1 MRYDPVKEKIGRIVG
16 TSVWLRVLFYRLLD
30 ILLLRTWHVRKAVR
44 LFADEKRKSEI
55 SVLDAGSGFG
65 QYVWRIHRLNPGW
78 KITGVDLKEEQR
90 SDCTTFF
97 HKAGAGDAVSFET
110 ADLTSFARPESYNLI
125 LSVDVME
132 HIEDDRA
139 VFRNLFRSL
148 LPGGWLIISTP
159 SDQGGSDVHHEG
171 DHSFIEEHVRDGYS
185 ITEISG
191 KLSEAGFTSV
201 IPRYTYGIPGSIAW
215 KLTMKIPVT
224 LLNFSWLTAP
234 LLLPWYMLVIIP
246 SLILNYADTRIR
258 HRTGT
263 GLLVIAKKE
272 LTR

>member
-1 MRYDPVKEKIGRIVG
+1 MRYDPVKEKIGRVVG
-16 TSVWLRVLFYRLLD
+16 SSVWMRVLFYRLLD
-30 ILLLRTWHVRKAVR
+30 TLLLRTWHVRRAVR
-44 LFADEKRKSEI
+44 RFAEEYRTSEV

-65 QYVWRIHRLNPGW
+65 QYVWRIHRLNPHW

-90 SDCTTFF
+90 ADCSAFF
-97 HKAGAGDAVSFET
+97 QKAGAGDVVSFET
-110 ADLTSFARPESYNLI
+110 ADLTEFRRPGTYNLI

-132 HIEDDRA
+132 HIEDDRT
-139 VFRNLFRSL
+139 VFRNLFNSL

-159 SDQGGSDVHHEG
+159 SDQGGSDVHNEG

-191 KLSEAGFTSV
+191 KLSEAGFSTV

-246 SLILNYADTRIR
+246 SLILNYADTLMR
-258 HRTGT
+258 HRRGT
-263 GLLVIAKKE
+263 GLLVIAKKDYS
-272 LTR
+272 R

>member
-1 MRYDPVKEKIGRIVG
+1 MRYDPIKEKIGEVVG
-16 TSVWLRVLFYRLLD
+16 SSLWLRVLLYRLLD
-30 ILLLRTWHVRKAVR
+30 ILLLRTWHVKTAVR
-44 LFADEKRKSEI
+44 QFAAEKRGKDI

-65 QYVWRIHRLNPGW
+65 QYVWRIYRTNPHW
-78 KITGVDLKEEQR
+78 SITGVDLKEEQR

-97 HKAGAGDAVSFET
+97 EKAGAGSNVSFET
-110 ADLTSFARPESYNLI
+110 ADLTKFVRAESFNLI

-132 HIEDDRA
+132 HIEDDRT
-139 VFRNLFRSL
+139 VFSNLYRSL

-185 ITEISG
+185 ITEITD
-191 KLSEAGFTSV
+191 KLSEAGFTTV
-201 IPRYTYGIPGSIAW
+201 IPRYTYGIPGNIAW
-215 KLTMKIPVT
+215 QLTMKIPVM

-234 LLLPWYMLVIIP
+234 LLLPWYLIVILP
-246 SLILNYADTRIR
+246 ALLLNYADTLIR
-258 HRTGT
+258 HRRGT

-272 LTR
+272 PE

>member
-1 MRYDPVKEKIGRIVG
+1 MKYDPVKEKIGQIVG
-16 TSVWLRVLFYRLLD
+16 SSVWLRILFYRLLD
-30 ILLLRTWHVRKAVR
+30 ILLLRTWHVKRAVR
-44 LFADEKRKSEI
+44 QFADENIGNDI

-65 QYVWRIHRLNPGW
+65 QYVWRIHRGNPRW
-78 KITGVDLKEEQR
+78 NITGVDLKEEQR
-90 SDCTTFF
+90 SDCAAFF
-97 HKAGAGDAVSFET
+97 EKRGVGSNVSFET
-110 ADLTSFARPESYNLI
+110 ADLTKFVRPESFNLI

-139 VFRNLFRSL
+139 VFSNLFRSL

-185 ITEISG
+185 ISEISN
-191 KLSEAGFTSV
+191 KLSEAGFTTV
-201 IPRYTYGIPGSIAW
+201 IPRYTYGTPGSIAW
-215 KLTMKIPVT
+215 KLTMKIPIIM
-224 LLNFSWLTAP
+224 LNYSWLTAP
-234 LLLPWYMLVIIP
+234 LLLPWYLIVILP
-246 SLILNYADTRIR
+246 ALLLNYADTLIQ

-272 LTR
+272 QK